1 MKRSFFLTLVITV
14 AFALAFAADASAQ
27 GKGHG
32 GGGGGGRGASP
43 GGPPSGV
50 GVDRGLGR
58 SSDASMGRADEGRG
72 NASDRSNGRSDA
84 GLERARIAGQNLHD
98 ADNDLRRHPNIA
110 SDMHVNAN
118 DLRAGY
124 QAALAANPNLTFGNY
139 VAATRL
145 GQNLKGRNPAIT
157 RDAILAGMANGDSI
171 GKTLR
176 NLGLNDEEA
185 KAAKKRVERQIKE
198 SKNN

>member
-1 MKRSFFLTLVITV
+1 MKRSLFPTLLIAIAFTLAVTV
-14 AFALAFAADASAQ
+14 SANAQ

-50 GVDRGLGR
+50 GVDRGVGR

-157 RDAILAGMANGDSI
+157 RDAILAGLANGDSI

-176 NLGLNDEEA
+176 NLGLNDDEA

>member
-1 MKRSFFLTLVITV
+1 MKRSLFPTLLIAIAFTLAVTV
-14 AFALAFAADASAQ
+14 SANAQ

-50 GVDRGLGR
+50 GVDRGVGR

-157 RDAILAGMANGDSI
+157 RDAILAGLANGDSI

-176 NLGLNDEEA
+176 KLGLNDDEA